1 MGEYTV
7 DTDLALDPA
16 SRKWRIRDNWIIRV
30 SDIILSVLGLI
41 ILSPL
46 FGILVILIKLE
57 SAGRAFF
64 RQERVGMNGKIF
76 RMYKFRSMCHNAD
89 RMPHQYRV
97 NDKGIVEPVITMRN
111 DNRVTRVGKYLRR
124 YGLDEFPQLINVFK
138 GDMSLVGP
146 RPHVLAEF
154 ELYSDYHKRRLKVKP
169 GVTGLTQ
176 VAKATDKLDLPFDR
190 KVELDIYYIQHKSA
204 TLYYKTILRTIP
216 SLFSNSG
223 NY

>member
-124 YGLDEFPQLINVFK
+124 YGLDEFPQLINILK
-138 GDMSLVGP
+138 GEMSFVGP
-146 RPHVLAEF
+146 RPPVPEEVKIYDA
-154 ELYSDYHKRRLKVKP
+154 YQRRRLAGTP
-169 GVTGLTQ
+169 GLTGLAQ
-176 VAKATDKLDLPFDR
+176 ISGRTDLNFDQIV
-190 KVELDIYYIQHKSA
+190 KYDIDYLKNRSIWLYIK
-204 TLYYKTILRTIP
+204 ILILTIP
-216 SLFSNSG
+216 YFIIGRSS
-223 NY
+223 Y